1 MRKRKGFTLIELLVV
16 IAIIGILAA
25 ILLPALARARE
36 AARRATCA
44 NNLKQMG
51 LTFNMYA
58 NEWNGRF
65 PQMGVQAR
73 VGRGPDNTVTG
84 AFTLWFDGFAMYP
97 EYIAD
102 PKVFVCPSDSDGI
115 NTFYNGNSKCLS
127 EPDQDNYGIWRDR
140 DERYC
145 PEAFDGYSYHYFGWA
160 LDSDDALTAWYGGIF
175 AACIAEGVMN
185 PVEEGPPGSVR
196 DNDLP
201 VTPTGD
207 YVHSTIYRLRMGIER
222 FFITDINNPAGSA
235 KAASEIMVMF
245 DGFSAKA
252 KDFNH
257 VPAGGNVLYMDGHVE
272 FIKYPDNFPFSD
284 AIYNLTS

>member
-25 ILLPALARARE
+25 ILLPALSRARE

-51 LTFNMYA
+51 LSFNMYA
-58 NEWNGRF
+58 NEWNGKF

-73 VGRGPDNTVTG
+73 VGRGPNNTVTG

-97 EYIAD
+97 EYISD
-102 PKVFVCPSDSDGI
+102 PAVFVCPSDSDGI
-115 NTFYNGNSKCLS
+115 NSFYNGNSKCLS
-127 EPDQDNYGIWRDR
+127 EPDPDNYGIWRDR
-140 DERYC
+140 DGRYC

-160 LDSDDALTAWYGGIF
+160 LDSDDALTAWFGGIF
-175 AACIAEGVMN
+175 AESIKAGVTD
-185 PVEEGPPGSVR
+185 VLGEGPPGSVR
-196 DNDLP
+196 DSDLP
-201 VTPTGD
+201 VTPIGEYTL
-207 YVHSTIYRLRMGIER
+207 STVYRLRQGIER
-222 FFITDINNPAGSA
+222 FFITDINNPAASA
-235 KAASEIMVMF
+235 KAATDIMVMF

-252 KDFNH
+252 QDFNH

-284 AIYNLTS
+284 AIYDLTS